1 MEVPELAA
9 LTGVSKL
16 GARMSTEPPPGPAA
30 PATFDKQRD
39 EQLTEWVQGESE
51 AIDERAAVV
60 SIEEEAEARL
70 SPNDPSPPIEAYA
83 ADGARRNGHHR
94 DARDGEP
101 SAASRFDPQLARVR
115 ANLLDVPPDSVERIA
130 GDILRRTAGV
140 RIATGS
146 TGKSTLTLHEMINII
161 LCRELYGHEVL
172 RPGPCVLLTAEDER
186 AIVEYRLWRMME
198 DMRLSRP
205 QREQVIANLYIED
218 MTAKLCRFVD
228 VGENGALVQTL
239 AVLECIER
247 YSSIKPTLV
256 SVDPMN
262 LFGPGERFVNDG
274 EGELMRVGRRLSAGL
289 NAAVRFEHHT
299 GKNQGR
305 DRIIDQY
312 TGRGGSAGADNAR
325 FVHVLQV
332 HDAADKLAV
341 PKRCTSEDIAKGN
354 VLRLHVVKDSYGARI
369 AAPIWILRTGFL
381 FTHVKPDPEEDA
393 DPMEEQLRKLYAFIE
408 TEEVTSVRHTVNSL
422 DSRLKEIGLTRQEL
436 RATLHVALER
446 KHLLE
451 QELPKAEQHARRKSY
466 LARGLRP

>member
-1 MEVPELAA
+1 
-9 LTGVSKL
+9 
-16 GARMSTEPPPGPAA
+16 MSIEPPPGAA
-30 PATFDKQRD
+30 AHASTVTDKQRD
-39 EQLTEWVQGESE
+39 ERYTLWVENEFE
-51 AIDERAAVV
+51 ADDERAAIA
-60 SIEEEAEARL
+60 SIEEEAEVRL
-70 SPNDPSPPIEAYA
+70 PPSDPTPPIEVYA
-83 ADGARRNGHHR
+83 ADGARGNGHRR
-94 DARDGEP
+94 DARDDEA
-101 SAASRFDPQLARVR
+101 SAASRFDPHLARVR

-161 LCRELYGHEVL
+161 LCRELYGHEVM

-218 MTAKLCRFVD
+218 MTATPCRFVD
-228 VGENGALVQTL
+228 LGENGALVQTL
-239 AVLECIER
+239 AVLECIDR

-274 EGELMRVGRRLSAGL
+274 EGELMRVGRRISAGL

-299 GKNQGR
+299 GKNQAR
-305 DRIIDQY
+305 DRNIDQY

-332 HDAADKLAV
+332 HDAADKLAA
-341 PKRCTSEDIAKGN
+341 PKRCTPEDIAKGN

-381 FTHVKPDPEEDA
+381 FTHVKPDPIEDV
-393 DPMEEQLRKLYAFIE
+393 DPMEEQLKKLYAFIE
-408 TEEVTSVRHTVNSL
+408 TEETNGIRHTANSL
-422 DSRLKEIGLTRQEL
+422 DSRLKEIALSRQEL
-436 RATLHVALER
+436 RATLHVAIER

-451 QELPKAEQHARRKSY
+451 QALPKGEQSGRRKTY
-466 LARGLRP
+466 LARGLGP